1 VFTILTGSEEAGV
14 HGEVDGDEK
23 DRDDVLRE
31 QVRNL
36 EFRG

>member
-1 VFTILTGSEEAGV
+1 MIIGLTGAEEAGV

-31 QVRNL
+31 QVRIL
-36 EFRG
+36 EFRR